1 MSNKADY
8 KTTDRLLLI
17 FGVVFAVFFGL
28 WLILF
33 MKDPQG
39 GQRAVLQ
46 VDGNDWF
53 MDWFNVV
60 YYSIG
65 RKPYIWGLTEER
77 SLPPLT
83 FLLLYPFSKLY
94 DYDVT
99 GWVESASRYEARYA
113 QLPMAAAV
121 MVFVFSYLLLFYALY
136 KSSKRG
142 TDLKR
147 AGLLLILFL
156 SGVNLYCIDR
166 GNLQV
171 ITAAAVFLYIFLC
184 DTENGL
190 TGNTGGV
197 PYGIRTG
204 IGLFCLAFAAA
215 LKLFPAMMGVLLLYR
230 KKWKEAAAAFVLG
243 MLLLFVPFFFMD
255 QPFFEA
261 VGSFFKT
268 LGEHALSY
276 MTVADFGF
284 STPVIMGLTGMSHGV
299 LQIIAYIMAILSI
312 CFAWTYNSRWKK
324 ILLLTLT
331 LILTSGQQGYYC
343 LMFLF
348 LPVVLFFEEEHRLID
363 VIYVLV
369 FAVILSPLQRTVY
382 IGDIQITAKAVINFV
397 LIALYVFLTAGAL
410 TGVYKVLKLY
420 GNGKKEIGV

>member
-1 MSNKADY
+1 MRGEAGY

-17 FGVVFAVFFGL
+17 FGAVFALLFGL

-33 MKDPQG
+33 MKDPSG

-53 MDWFNVV
+53 MDWYNVV

-65 RKPYIWGLTEER
+65 KKPYIWGLTEER

-99 GWVESASRYEARYA
+99 GWVEGISRYEARYA
-113 QLPMAAAV
+113 QLPIVAGV
-121 MVFVFSYLLLFYALY
+121 IVFITSYLLLFYSLY
-136 KSSKRG
+136 KSSRRG
-142 TDLKR
+142 TDLRR
-147 AGLLLILFL
+147 AGLLIILFL
-156 SGVNLYCIDR
+156 SGVNLYCVDR

-171 ITAAAVFLYIFLC
+171 VTAAAVFLYIFLC
-184 DTENGL
+184 DTESGSK
-190 TGNTGGV
+190 GNTDGV
-197 PYGIRTG
+197 PYGLRSCIG
-204 IGLFCLAFAAA
+204 IFCLAFAAA

-230 KKWKEAAAAFVLG
+230 RKWKEAAAAFILG
-243 MLLLFVPFFFMD
+243 MLLLFLPFFWMD

-261 VGSFFKT
+261 VGAFFRT
-268 LGEHALSY
+268 LGEHAASY

-284 STPVIMGLTGMSHGV
+284 STPVITGLTGVSHGV
-299 LQIIAYIMAILSI
+299 LQVIAYIMAVLSV
-312 CFAWTYNSRWKK
+312 CFAWAYDKRWKK

-348 LPVVLFFEEEHRLID
+348 LPIVLFFEEEHRRTDL
-363 VIYVLV
+363 IYVLM
-369 FAVILSPLQRTVY
+369 FAVILSPLQRTAY
-382 IGDIQITAKAVINFV
+382 IGDIQITAKAVINIV
-397 LIALYVFLTAGAL
+397 LITLYIWLVAGAL
-410 TGVYKVLKLY
+410 KDAYGILKVLR
-420 GNGKKEIGV
+420 NGKREIGV